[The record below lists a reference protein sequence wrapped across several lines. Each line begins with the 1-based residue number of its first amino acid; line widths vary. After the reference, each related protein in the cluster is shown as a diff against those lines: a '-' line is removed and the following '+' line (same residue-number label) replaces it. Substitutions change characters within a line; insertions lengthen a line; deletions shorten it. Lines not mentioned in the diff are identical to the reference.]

1 VQCCRYLTFLNG
13 FVITEQR
20 ILIWAEYLNICSFN
34 AMFAWDC
41 VLCCFRSTECR
52 AVVNRCWV
60 MLPPACVIFKR
71 TPFPAES
78 VNHLHSSLAF
88 SSQSLRQDNS
98 QTKHIITHTHTH
110 TNFKQ
115 TVSSSLTNYNSH
127 NEQTTLNK
135 PWFLIVL
142 LLMVPAC
149 INLASKMPGH
159 FN

>member
-1 VQCCRYLTFLNG
+1 MWIWQSFKVSKYNA
-13 FVITEQR
+13 ITPSLCNAAATLLFEQDGIIEQR

-34 AMFAWDC
+34 AMFVWDC

-52 AVVNRCWV
+52 AAVNRCWV

-110 TNFKQ
+110 NPFHHLLQITTHIMSKQ
-115 TVSSSLTNYNSH
+115 H
-127 NEQTTLNK
+127 QIK
-135 PWFLIVL
+135 PWF
-142 LLMVPAC
+142 
-149 INLASKMPGH
+149 
-159 FN
+159 